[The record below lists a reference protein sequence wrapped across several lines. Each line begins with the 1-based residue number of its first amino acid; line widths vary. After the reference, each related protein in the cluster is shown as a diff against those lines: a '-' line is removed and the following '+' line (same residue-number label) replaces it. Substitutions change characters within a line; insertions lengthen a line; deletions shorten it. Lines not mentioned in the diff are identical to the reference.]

1 MAFVLDA
8 SVALGWFVRSQANA
22 YTNRIR
28 LLAKKEPVHVPQ
40 LWVQE
45 TVNGLIDLARRGNL
59 SAQAAQTAAELIGNV
74 RVSAHP
80 LGRAAAD
87 LYTAARRYGLSSYD
101 VTYLLLAQE
110 LHLPLASND
119 ARLRRAMQK
128 AGIKLA

>member
-28 LLAKKEPVHVPQ
+28 LLA
-40 LWVQE
+40 
-45 TVNGLIDLARRGNL
+45 
-59 SAQAAQTAAELIGNV
+59 
-74 RVSAHP
+74 
-80 LGRAAAD
+80 
-87 LYTAARRYGLSSYD
+87 
-101 VTYLLLAQE
+101 QE